1 MKDLTCDEQQIEAM
15 LKAFLSI
22 DANILIN
29 LYTNENVIFGRIKEN
44 EQVPINQYLEDLG
57 FCNIDKFIDDLF
69 LNGHNIENGYVI
81 ERDFNDRCFELY
93 RDKIDC
99 IFDKVPIDKSFEDNG
114 EDIYHYKYGLYDYIK
129 SIYSLFKEIITT
141 EITPD
146 FFATVPDILDEGT
159 KRIYY
164 TKVINFVLAIK
175 LKWLRQGSRIDR
187 YVKDLPLISPLIMRL
202 IKKDKGHFYLKNND
216 MNSLDYKLALFSCF
230 RFFNEEH
237 AKIFELKALRWEELN
252 RQIP

>member
-1 MKDLTCDEQQIEAM
+1 MICL
-15 LKAFLSI
+15 
-22 DANILIN
+22 
-29 LYTNENVIFGRIKEN
+29 GRIKEN
-44 EQVPINQYLEDLG
+44 DQVPIKQYLEDLG
-57 FCNIDKFIDDLF
+57 FCNIELFLDDLF

-99 IFDKVPIDKSFEDNG
+99 IFDKVPIDKSFENDG
-114 EDIYHYKYGLYDYIK
+114 EDIFHYKFGLYDYIK
-129 SIYSLFKEIITT
+129 SIYPLFKEIIET
-141 EITPD
+141 EISPD

-164 TKVINFVLAIK
+164 TKVIKFVLAIK

-202 IKKDKGHFYLKNND
+202 IKKHKGHFYLKNND
-216 MNSLDYKLALFSCF
+216 MDSLDYKFALFSCF
-230 RFFNEEH
+230 RFFNEEN
-237 AKIFELKALRWEELN
+237 AKIFELKVLRWEELN

>member
-1 MKDLTCDEQQIEAM
+1 MNNLTCEEQKKAI
-15 LKAFLSI
+15 LKAFLNI

-29 LYTNENVIFGRIKEN
+29 LYTNENVIFGRIKSN
-44 EQVPINQYLEDLG
+44 DKVPIDQYLKDLG
-57 FCNIDKFIDDLF
+57 FCNMDEFICDLF

-81 ERDFNDRCFELY
+81 ERDFNDRCFELF
-93 RDKIDC
+93 RDKVDC
-99 IFDKVPIDKSFEDNG
+99 IFDKVPIDKSYDEDVK
-114 EDIYHYKYGLYDYIK
+114 DIFHYKFGLYDYIK
-129 SIYSLFKEIITT
+129 GIYPLFKEIITT

-164 TKVINFVLAIK
+164 TKVIKFILAIK
-175 LKWLRQGSRIDR
+175 LNGLRQGGRIDR

-202 IKKDKGHFYLKNND
+202 IKKHKGHFYLKNND

-230 RFFNEEH
+230 RFFNEEN
-237 AKIFELKALRWEELN
+237 AKLFELKALRWEELN

>member
-114 EDIYHYKYGLYDYIK
+114 EDIFHYKFGLYDYIK
-129 SIYSLFKEIITT
+129 SLYPLFKEIITT

-202 IKKDKGHFYLKNND
+202 IKKHKGHFYLKNND
-216 MNSLDYKLALFSCF
+216 INSLDYKLALFSCF
-230 RFFNEEH
+230 RFFNEEN
-237 AKIFELKALRWEELN
+237 AKLFELKALRWEELN